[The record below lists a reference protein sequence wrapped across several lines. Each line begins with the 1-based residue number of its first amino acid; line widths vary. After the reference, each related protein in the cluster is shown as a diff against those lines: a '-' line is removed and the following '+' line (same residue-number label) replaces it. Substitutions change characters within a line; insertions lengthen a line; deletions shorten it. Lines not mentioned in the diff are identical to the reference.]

1 MIKHHSF
8 LIFALIFSGSSL
20 SQDQVVSAD
29 DVFEQ
34 WENSLNTHLLNHPHP
49 YVQAI
54 ALSLSRPD
62 LPLINDADK
71 RIKLNHEQQNYVDH
85 INQLA
90 KQDNLS
96 AETIFLLISLCSND
110 AIEDVCDRQRL
121 VKQYQQQHPNDLFA
135 YFEPFARAVR
145 NKDMSRAEYLIK
157 DMRNTTY
164 ATDMI
169 SLPTV
174 FKSALNDYMDQ
185 HPLPR
190 AVIKKQLKH
199 LTEIDESLSDKQ
211 LNQAFYYIKMSGIKM
226 ALPLPAFKPLL
237 DYCSLEN
244 SPTEA
249 CVKVADILMT
259 QGNDIISQLIAYR
272 LRINSYESSL
282 ETDLVVQAEE
292 KNDQFRAQYE
302 CIMDALKQNNRDID
316 YMDTDYAKIWFSDD
330 NELNRIK
337 SAAHYLYKKAQHEGI
352 SDFKDP
358 TTCDIVSLE
367 GE

>member
-110 AIEDVCDRQRL
+110 AIEDVC
-121 VKQYQQQHPNDLFA
+121 
-135 YFEPFARAVR
+135 
-145 NKDMSRAEYLIK
+145 
-157 DMRNTTY
+157 
-164 ATDMI
+164 
-169 SLPTV
+169 
-174 FKSALNDYMDQ
+174 
-185 HPLPR
+185 
-190 AVIKKQLKH
+190 
-199 LTEIDESLSDKQ
+199 
-211 LNQAFYYIKMSGIKM
+211 
-226 ALPLPAFKPLL
+226 
-237 DYCSLEN
+237 
-244 SPTEA
+244 
-249 CVKVADILMT
+249 
-259 QGNDIISQLIAYR
+259 
-272 LRINSYESSL
+272 
-282 ETDLVVQAEE
+282 
-292 KNDQFRAQYE
+292 
-302 CIMDALKQNNRDID
+302 
-316 YMDTDYAKIWFSDD
+316 
-330 NELNRIK
+330 
-337 SAAHYLYKKAQHEGI
+337 
-352 SDFKDP
+352 
-358 TTCDIVSLE
+358 
-367 GE
+367 